1 MIKLTMLKP
10 LPDRLASIG
19 RWVACVIAAILL
31 TVALHA
37 VIPPLFIGMVALRI
51 LATEGGIW
59 IAIVGVITAL
69 IALLI
74 PSRKRLKS
82 VTTIM
87 ALGAGFVGVM
97 PLFMIPTTISQA
109 DSALARVC
117 GPFWSEHL
125 PALDRHEV
133 RAHAYAIGDA
143 IVGFSSP
150 PVIET
155 DVAIPGADGVVLSG
169 TRYQGPG
176 EGRPQPVIIAM
187 HGGGWSGGSVTE
199 GAACHRYLAAHGY
212 LVYSVAYRLA
222 PATPFPGALDDVQ
235 AARIWVT
242 AHAAKSGGDR
252 SRLILMG
259 RSAGA
264 QLALVAAYERPDPS
278 IRAVVSWYGPVDLVK
293 GYREPPRP
301 DPLQVRGLLRD
312 YLKGTPENQTVAY
325 ARASPISY
333 ATRALP
339 PTLLIAAVADHGVLI
354 GFQRQL
360 RDRLEATGTPVVLL
374 ELPWAEHAFD
384 RIPNG
389 PGAQMSLYY
398 LERFLAWAVSR

>member
-1 MIKLTMLKP
+1 MKP
-10 LPDRLASIG
+10 LPDRLVSIG
-19 RWVACVIAAILL
+19 RWSACIFSAILL

-37 VIPPLFIGMVALRI
+37 VIPPFVIGMVALRI
-51 LATEGGIW
+51 LATEGGLW
-59 IAIVGVITAL
+59 IAIAGVITAVVG
-69 IALLI
+69 LLI

-82 VTTIM
+82 VTIIM
-87 ALGAGFVGVM
+87 AVVAGFIGVM
-97 PLFMIPTTISQA
+97 PLSLIPRTISQA
-109 DSALARVC
+109 DSALARAC
-117 GPFWSEHL
+117 GPIWNEHI
-125 PALDRHEV
+125 PAIDRNEV

-143 IVGFSSP
+143 ILGLSHA

-169 TRYQGPG
+169 IRYQRSE

-187 HGGGWSGGSVTE
+187 HGGGWSGGSVSE

-212 LVYSVAYRLA
+212 LVYSIAYRLA

-235 AARIWVT
+235 AARVWVT
-242 AHAAKSGGDR
+242 AHAADSGGDP

-293 GYREPPRP
+293 GYREPPWP
-301 DPLQVRGLLRD
+301 DPLHVRALLRD
-312 YLKGTPENQTVAY
+312 YLNGTPKDQAVAY
-325 ARASPISY
+325 VRASPISY

-360 RDRLEATGTPVVLL
+360 HDRLEATGTPVVLL

-384 RIPNG
+384 RFPNG